1 MKYKEEVIMKQLISA
16 ALIFLMLSFFT
27 VVKVISQPGNPNS
40 DLISSFSTDTIS
52 SKYFP
57 LQVGNTWVY
66 YVNAF
71 PPLENPIRVT
81 SIERDTIINGHK
93 YFLYQKYLDSQWLRY
108 DSLRG
113 NLLMYSATGSCS
125 DYNNDKIID
134 SLSSA
139 VGNVILCEH
148 LAIYTRECTSIINQN
163 VFNSMRSVKRFEHD
177 GLVFQT
183 IDYAEGIGII
193 HLSSGEPPPSNYYE
207 LLRGCVING
216 IVYGDTTLTSI
227 LSTGNSVPEKFSLS
241 QNYPNP
247 FNPNTNLEF
256 GIPELGFVS
265 LKVYDV
271 LGNEV
276 ATLVNETKPAGT
288 YNYQFSTVNY
298 QLSSGIY
305 FYRLEAGEFSE
316 IKRMILIK

>member
-1 MKYKEEVIMKQLISA
+1 MKQLISTG
-16 ALIFLMLSFFT
+16 LILLLSFLT
-27 VVKVISQPGNPNS
+27 VINLNSRPVNPNS
-40 DLISSFSTDTIS
+40 INSTDTIS
-52 SKYFP
+52 AKFFP
-57 LQVGNTWVY
+57 LKVGNTWVY

-71 PPLENPIRVT
+71 PPLENPIRVI

-113 NLLMYSATGSCS
+113 NLLMYSESGSCS
-125 DYNNDKIID
+125 DYSNDKIID
-134 SLSSA
+134 SLSSD
-139 VGNVILCEH
+139 VGNTIYCEH
-148 LAIYTRECTSIINQN
+148 LSIYTRECTGISNQN
-163 VFNSMRSVKRFEHD
+163 VFNTMRSVKRFEHD

-183 IDYAEGIGII
+183 IDYAEDIGII

-216 IVYGDTTLTSI
+216 IVYGDTTLTSVHP
-227 LSTGNSVPEKFSLS
+227 TGNTVPDKYSLS

-247 FNPNTNLEF
+247 FNPETNLEF
-256 GIPELGFVS
+256 GISELGFVS

-271 LGNEV
+271 VGNEI
-276 ATLVNETKPAGT
+276 ATLVNETKPAGS

-305 FYRLEAGEFSE
+305 FYRLETGDFSE
-316 IKRMILIK
+316 TKRMILLK

>member
-1 MKYKEEVIMKQLISA
+1 MKQLISA

-27 VVKVISQPGNPNS
+27 VVKVNSQPGNPNS
-40 DLISSFSTDTIS
+40 DLISSFSIDTIS

-71 PPLENPIRVT
+71 PPLQNPIRVT

-113 NLLMYSATGSCS
+113 NLLLYSASGSCS
-125 DYNNDKIID
+125 DYESDKIVD
-134 SLSSA
+134 SLSSSA
-139 VGNVILCEH
+139 GNIIFCQYLST
-148 LAIYTRECTSIINQN
+148 YSRECTNISTQN
-163 VFNSMRSVKRFEHD
+163 VFNVMRPVKRFKHD
-177 GLVFQT
+177 GLVQEN
-183 IDYAEGIGII
+183 IEYAQDIGII
-193 HLSSGEPPPSNYYE
+193 YLSSGEPPPGNYYE
-207 LLRGCVING
+207 SLRGCVING
-216 IVYGDTTLTSI
+216 IVYGDTTLTSV

-247 FNPNTNLEF
+247 FNPSTNLEF
-256 GIPELGFVS
+256 GISELGFVS